1 MGRRRKVRQ
10 VSVVLT
16 KYLGNKCVF
25 SSFVFSFLDSFKT
38 EVEGAALLLPEVG
51 EGGRRPD
58 IQEDQSTGP
67 GAPGALTDHCPLS
80 VGEDIQ
86 EDQSTG
92 ALSVKLLD
100 LPGRD
105 TRWEQNKNVVDHSN
119 KF

>member
-1 MGRRRKVRQ
+1 MGRRKKVRQ
-10 VSVVLT
+10 VRAGLT
-16 KYLGNKCVF
+16 KYWGTSVF
-25 SSFVFSFLDSFKT
+25 FDPLSFLDSFKT

>member
-1 MGRRRKVRQ
+1 M
-10 VSVVLT
+10 
-16 KYLGNKCVF
+16 
-25 SSFVFSFLDSFKT
+25 
-38 EVEGAALLLPEVG
+38 EGAALLLPEVG

-67 GAPGALTDHCPLS
+67 GAPGALTDHCPLP
-80 VGEDIQ
+80 VGEDIR

-105 TRWEQNKNVVDHSN
+105 TRWEQNKNAVDHSN